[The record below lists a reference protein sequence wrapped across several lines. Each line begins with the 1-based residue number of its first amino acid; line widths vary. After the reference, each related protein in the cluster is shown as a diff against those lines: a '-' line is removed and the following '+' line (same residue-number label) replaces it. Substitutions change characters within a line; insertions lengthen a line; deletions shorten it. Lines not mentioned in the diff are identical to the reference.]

1 MTSQLYVKKAPFL
14 PDQYDVL
21 LAIGISAHICMT
33 SGATLSLKTLAR
45 GNPPRPFSTRRRPP
59 PGSPLPSAGFAKTR
73 ADEPNSKSCFF

>member
-21 LAIGISAHICMT
+21 LAIGLSAHICMT

-45 GNPPRPFSTRRRPP
+45 GNPP